1 MALLNSQLF
10 WWYLVNTGTVLANN
24 YFRFKSNYILPF
36 PVPEI
41 PKKIDNSLQK
51 LVNKIHVIKQNT
63 PNENTDELELEIN
76 KIIFDLYELTTE
88 EINLINE
95 KN

>member
-1 MALLNSQLF
+1 M
-10 WWYLVNTGTVLANN
+10 
-24 YFRFKSNYILPF
+24 
-36 PVPEI
+36 
-41 PKKIDNSLQK
+41 QK